1 MPDFELF
8 QLYLHHVTP
17 NSFLFFVEKTRF
29 AFCFVYS
36 LNATSPGPLLKNLI
50 LVLVHGPP
58 VLMLHPHSW
67 CPRITKIGDGR
78 THKLFWHVPTQEPLR
93 GNNILRNTVLG
104 IFDMPIIPPRQSN
117 RSKTNLQFW
126 DEILLRFRLWD
137 EIFGP
142 THHQCFF

>member
-36 LNATSPGPLLKNLI
+36 LNATSPGPLLKNRI
-50 LVLVHGPP
+50 LVLVHGTP
-58 VLMLHPHSW
+58 VLMSHPYSW
-67 CPRITKIGDGR
+67 CLRITKIGDIGR

-93 GNNILRNTVLG
+93 GKKV
-104 IFDMPIIPPRQSN
+104 
-117 RSKTNLQFW
+117 
-126 DEILLRFRLWD
+126 
-137 EIFGP
+137 
-142 THHQCFF
+142 

>member
-36 LNATSPGPLLKNLI
+36 LNATSPGPLLKNRI

-58 VLMLHPHSW
+58 VLMSHPYSW
-67 CPRITKIGDGR
+67 CLRITKIADTAVAHAFLACPHTRAPAGQLDY
-78 THKLFWHVPTQEPLR
+78 T
-93 GNNILRNTVLG
+93 
-104 IFDMPIIPPRQSN
+104 
-117 RSKTNLQFW
+117 RS
-126 DEILLRFRLWD
+126 EG
-137 EIFGP
+137 ECGP
-142 THHQCFF
+142 AGTREKHML